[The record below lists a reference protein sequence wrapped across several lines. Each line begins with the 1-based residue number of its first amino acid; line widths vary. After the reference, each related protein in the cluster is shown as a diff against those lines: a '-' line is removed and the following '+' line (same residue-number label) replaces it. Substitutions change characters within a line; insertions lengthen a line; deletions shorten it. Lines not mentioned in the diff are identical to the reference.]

1 MNNKRWEES
10 THYEILEVATNASGR
25 EIHAAYLKARET
37 YSPDSPALY
46 TMFTPEEA
54 RELLKLIDDAYNTL
68 GNLAKRQEYDLKLAR
83 KGHPAFKN
91 QAPAGQTESATPIK
105 PISTNNILSEEGA
118 VLRDSKPLA
127 PTNSLPEGFA
137 KTRFG
142 VYEINS
148 GFENELKVCEECD
161 GQMLQKLRQ
170 YKKVSLE
177 QLSDATRISKS
188 FLAALESNA
197 YDALPAQV
205 FIRGFVLQYAR
216 ALGAP
221 DKLADAYMKRLR
233 QAHK

>member
-1 MNNKRWEES
+1 MSNKRWEES
-10 THYEILEVATNASGR
+10 THYEILEVGPTASGR

-54 RELLKLIDDAYNTL
+54 RELLKLIDEAYNTL
-68 GNLAKRQEYDLKLAR
+68 GNLAKRQEYDLQLAR
-83 KGHPAFKN
+83 KGHPAFRSLSPVET
-91 QAPAGQTESATPIK
+91 AETAMPLK
-105 PISTNNILSEEGA
+105 PISSSRIGGEEGA
-118 VLRDSKPLA
+118 LLKEPRSALG
-127 PTNSLPEGFA
+127 TNALPEGFA

-142 VYEINS
+142 IYEVNL
-148 GFENELKVCEECD
+148 GFEKELATLDECD
-161 GQMLQKLRQ
+161 GSHLQKLRQ

-205 FIRGFVLQYAR
+205 FVRGFVLQLAR
-216 ALGAP
+216 ALGGP

-233 QAHK
+233 QSHK